1 MAEAQVVVVH
11 AGLLTAVGLSLA
23 ETAASV
29 RGNIM
34 RFEEVDWLDRGFE
47 PFTLATVPE
56 EALPSLAGPLQTEA
70 GVTTREERLLRLAAP
85 ALAQCLE
92 PVAAWPGLIPLVI
105 ALPEGAGGLPIDPT
119 RFLRRLRTQTRLSL
133 DLGASSC
140 VTKGRAGGI
149 LALKAAHDLISSNV
163 VKFLAV
169 GGVDTYLDLYLLG
182 TLDIENRVKT
192 EQNTD
197 AFVPGEGAAFLLLM
211 TSNTAAT
218 AGLSPLATLTPGGE
232 GYERGHFYSS
242 EPCLGD
248 GLATAFQGFLAAAHL
263 KSPVVEVYSSMNGE
277 SHWAKEWGVALVR
290 NKGAIA
296 EDFAVH
302 HPADCY
308 GDLGAA
314 SGPAMAALAA
324 LGLADHSSRGPALVY
339 TSSDRGERAAI
350 GLTHLRAA

>member
-1 MAEAQVVVVH
+1 MAGAQVVVVH
-11 AGLLTAVGLSLA
+11 AGLLTAVGLSPA

-56 EALPSLAGPLQTEA
+56 EALPPLAAALETEA
-70 GVTTREERLLRLAAP
+70 GVTTREARLLRLAAP
-85 ALAQCLE
+85 ALSQCLE
-92 PVAAWPGLIPLVI
+92 PVAAWPGPIPLVV
-105 ALPEGAGGLPIDPT
+105 ALPEADLPIDPT
-119 RFLRRLRTQTRLSL
+119 RFLKRLQLQTGLSL
-133 DLGASSC
+133 DLRASSS

-149 LALKAAHDLISSNV
+149 LALRAAHDLVSSNA

-169 GGVDTYLDLYLLG
+169 GGVDSYLDPYLLG
-182 TLDIENRVKT
+182 TLDMEKRVKT
-192 EQNTD
+192 EQNID

-211 TSNTAAT
+211 TSGTAST
-218 AGLSPLATLTPGGE
+218 AGLSPLATLTLGGE
-232 GYERGHFYSS
+232 GYEKGNFYSS

-248 GLATAFQGFLAAAHL
+248 GLATAFQGFFAAAHL
-263 KSPVVEVYSSMNGE
+263 ASPVLEVYSSMNGE
-277 SHWAKEWGVALVR
+277 SHWAKEWGVALLR
-290 NKGAIA
+290 NKDAIG

-324 LGLADHSSRGPALVY
+324 LGLANHSCRSPALVY
-339 TSSDRGERAAI
+339 ASSDRGERAAI
-350 GLTHLRAA
+350 GLTHPEEV